1 MRDPPRTRTMKRNMQ
16 KAIDDYNALIKKKGG
31 NFGAFYASDVEELKK
46 ITTDESGINF
56 WEVVL
61 EALWNGLRAG
71 FMIGYRAGL
80 REASRRNRGELI

>member
-1 MRDPPRTRTMKRNMQ
+1 MKRNMQ
-16 KAIDDYNALIKKKGG
+16 KEIDDYNALIKKKGG

-46 ITTDESGINF
+46 ITTDESGTNF

-61 EALWNGLRAG
+61 ESLWNGLRAG

-80 REASRRNRGELI
+80 REASKRIKGVN

>member
-1 MRDPPRTRTMKRNMQ
+1 MKRNMQ
-16 KAIDDYNALIKKKGG
+16 KEIDDYNALIKKKGG

-46 ITTDESGINF
+46 ITTDESGTNF

-80 REASRRNRGELI
+80 REASKRIKGVN

>member
-1 MRDPPRTRTMKRNMQ
+1 MKRNMQ

-46 ITTDESGINF
+46 ITTDESGTNF

-71 FMIGYRAGL
+71 FVIGYRAGL
-80 REASRRNRGELI
+80 RGASKRNKGVN

>member
-1 MRDPPRTRTMKRNMQ
+1 MKRNMQ

-46 ITTDESGINF
+46 ITTDESGTNF

-80 REASRRNRGELI
+80 REASKRNRGEAI

>member
-46 ITTDESGINF
+46 ITTDESGTNF

-71 FMIGYRAGL
+71 FVIGYRAGL
-80 REASRRNRGELI
+80 RGASKRNKGVN